1 MPKEHQIHVLLAFAK
16 RTGKRNELGL
26 IVAPLGIVYDMS
38 YTCDMCRAV
47 RNLYKH
53 NLSEHIECTQQPV
66 SAAIYQPHRSA
77 VFAVLFSLLHHKI
90 AVHHQTSN
98 RNKQEG
104 NGPIDLRRQGL

>member
-1 MPKEHQIHVLLAFAK
+1 M
-16 RTGKRNELGL
+16 GM
-26 IVAPLGIVYDMS
+26 PLGIVYDMS

-47 RNLYKH
+47 RNAYKH

-98 RNKQEG
+98 RNKKRH
-104 NGPIDLRRQGL
+104 LRIQRKAVTVTPSEI